1 VRGPLAASDEP
12 RVTEPRLAVLQCKF
26 AAYLSWSQPFIH
38 HLITGLDPYVRNIIA
53 CNRTENLDRFPVKEV
68 VRFPDRYLFEPRL
81 AVLAATNLRK
91 RFAPDVIH
99 AHFGWSGLRMLLLKQ
114 FLRVPM
120 VVTFGGRD
128 VGAQMRLPYFDRLYR
143 VLLDASEQIVCV
155 SSDLR
160 SKLMDVGVPG
170 DRIRVIYR
178 GTNVE
183 QFGWVDR
190 SKADPVRPLRVLTV
204 GRLVEKKGHRYAFE
218 ALAELVRRGRA
229 VELIV
234 VGEGEDYPKIQGLR
248 RRLGLRK
255 QVEFVGSTNH
265 AGVRRYMADADV
277 LLHCSITPPSG
288 DIEGIPNVVVEAQA
302 MGLPVVATH
311 HGGIVE
317 AVRDKETGFLVA
329 ERDVAGLVEA
339 LECLILDR
347 ERRLEMG
354 RAARALV
361 ERDFNL
367 GSQVAE
373 HLEIYESLAKQ
384 QREGKLRDRTWI
396 PANYPEL
403 VRLTIRNHEE
413 FSVAELL
420 ERFIWARRMETR
432 FREPVQRESRLERFY
447 ALKKY
452 VPQMIKYPVKLA
464 VGRTLAS
471 AIEVRYRS
479 RFGDNLETLES
490 MDQRVLSFF
499 REGGEMSVEN
509 EEWARIED
517 MLRSYPQVEQVETDS
532 DPEEDRRVS

>member
-1 VRGPLAASDEP
+1 LPDSDTARGEEPKLAI
-12 RVTEPRLAVLQCKF
+12 LQSKF

-38 HLITGLDPYVRNIIA
+38 HLLAGLDPYVRNIVA

-68 VRFPDRYLFEPRL
+68 IRFPDRYLFEPRL
-81 AVLAATNLRK
+81 AVLAAAHMKK
-91 RFAPDVIH
+91 RFTPDVIH

-128 VGAQMRLPYFDRLYR
+128 IGAQMRLPYFDRLYR
-143 VLLDASEQIVCV
+143 VLLDASEQIICV
-155 SSDLR
+155 SDDLR
-160 SKLMDVGVPG
+160 RKLLEIGFPESRV
-170 DRIRVIYR
+170 RVIYR

-190 SKADPVRPLRVLTV
+190 SDRDPARPLRVLMV

-218 ALAELVRRGRA
+218 ALAELRRRGLA
-229 VELIV
+229 AELVV
-234 VGEGEDYPKIQGLR
+234 VGEGEDYPKIRRLR
-248 RRLGLRK
+248 TRLGLRRD
-255 QVEFVGSTNH
+255 VEFAGSTNH

-317 AVRDKETGFLVA
+317 AVRDGETGYLVG
-329 ERDVAGLVEA
+329 EREVMPLVEVLA
-339 LECLILDR
+339 SLVKDR
-347 ERRLEMG
+347 DKRLEMG
-354 RAARALV
+354 RAARAFV

-367 GSQVAE
+367 AAQVSQHVA
-373 HLEIYESLAKQ
+373 IYQELAAQTAKGLL
-384 QREGKLRDRTWI
+384 RERTWI

-403 VRLTIRNHEE
+403 VRLTIRNHAE

-432 FREPVQRESRLERFY
+432 FREPVHRESRLERLY
-447 ALKKY
+447 DLKKY
-452 VPQMIKYPVKLA
+452 VPQMIKYPVKLM

-490 MDQRVLSFF
+490 IDQRVLSFF
-499 REGGEMSVEN
+499 REGGEMSLDN
-509 EEWARIED
+509 EQWGRIEE
-517 MLRSYPQVEQVETDS
+517 MLKSYPQVEHLDEA
-532 DPEEDRRVS
+532 PGPGPGPGNG

>member
-1 VRGPLAASDEP
+1 M
-12 RVTEPRLAVLQCKF
+12 LQSKF

-38 HLITGLDPYVRNIIA
+38 HLITGLDPHVRNIIA

-68 VRFPDRYLFEPRL
+68 IRFPDRYLFEPRL

-114 FLRVPM
+114 FLRAPM
-120 VVTFGGRD
+120 LVTFGGRD
-128 VGAQMRLPYFDRLYR
+128 VGAQMRLPYFDRLYQ
-143 VLLDASEQIVCV
+143 VLLEATEQIVCV
-155 SSDLR
+155 SNDLR
-160 SKLMDVGVPG
+160 GKLADVGVPE

-183 QFGWVDR
+183 QFGFVDR
-190 SKADPVRPLRVLTV
+190 SQVDPARPVRLLTV

-218 ALAELVRRGRA
+218 ALAELVRRGRP
-229 VELIV
+229 VDLVV
-234 VGEGEDYPKIQGLR
+234 VGEGEDYPKMSGLR
-248 RRLGLRK
+248 RRLGLRSH
-255 QVEFVGSTNH
+255 VEFVGSTNH

-277 LLHCSITPPSG
+277 LLHCSVTPPSG
-288 DIEGIPNVVVEAQA
+288 DIEGIPNVLVEAQA
-302 MGLPVVATH
+302 MGLPVVATR

-317 AVRDKETGFLVA
+317 AVRDQQTGFLVP
-329 ERDVAGLVEA
+329 ERDVGALVDV
-339 LECLILDR
+339 LDVLVQDR

-354 RAARALV
+354 KAARAFV

-367 GSQVAE
+367 RTQLAE
-373 HLEIYESLAKQ
+373 HVEIYESLAKQ
-384 QREGKLRDRTWI
+384 QREGKLRERTWI
-396 PANYPEL
+396 PENYPEL
-403 VRLTIRNHEE
+403 VRLTIRNHAE

-432 FREPVQRESRLERFY
+432 FREPVQRESGIERFY

-464 VGRTLAS
+464 VGRALAQ

-499 REGGEMSVEN
+499 REGGEMSAQN
-509 EEWARIED
+509 EEWGRIEE
-517 MLRSYPQVEQVETDS
+517 MLRSYPQVEQVETES
-532 DPEEDRRVS
+532 DDEASEDRRAS

>member
-1 VRGPLAASDEP
+1 VRGPLADPDAPRAEEP
-12 RVTEPRLAVLQCKF
+12 KLAILQSKF

-38 HLITGLDPYVRNIIA
+38 HLLTGLDPYVRNIVA

-68 VRFPDRYLFEPRL
+68 IRFPDRYLFEPRL
-81 AVLAATNLRK
+81 AVLAAAHLKK
-91 RFAPDVIH
+91 RVTPDVIH

-128 VGAQMRLPYFDRLYR
+128 IGAQMRLPYFDRLYR
-143 VLLDASEQIVCV
+143 VLLDASEQIICV
-155 SSDLR
+155 SEDLR
-160 SKLMDVGVPG
+160 SKLIDIGFPESRV
-170 DRIRVIYR
+170 RVIYR
-178 GTNVE
+178 GTNVD
-183 QFGWVDR
+183 QFAWVDR
-190 SKADPVRPLRVLTV
+190 SERDPSRPLRILMV

-218 ALAELVRRGRA
+218 ALAELRRRGLPA
-229 VELIV
+229 ELVV
-234 VGEGEDYPKIQGLR
+234 VGEGEDYPRIRRLRSKLGLR
-248 RRLGLRK
+248 RH
-255 QVEFVGSTNH
+255 VEFAGSTNH

-277 LLHCSITPPSG
+277 LLHCSITPASG

-317 AVRDKETGFLVA
+317 AVRDAETGFLVG
-329 ERDVAGLVEA
+329 ERDVAGLVESLA
-339 LECLILDR
+339 TLVRER

-354 RAARALV
+354 RAARAFV

-367 GSQVAE
+367 SAQVE
-373 HLEIYESLAKQ
+373 QHLSIYQELAAQTAKGLL
-384 QREGKLRDRTWI
+384 RERTWI

-432 FREPVQRESRLERFY
+432 FREPVHRESRLERLY
-447 ALKKY
+447 DLKKY
-452 VPQMIKYPVKLA
+452 VPQMIKYPVKLM

-471 AIEVRYRS
+471 AIEVRYKS

-490 MDQRVLSFF
+490 IDQRVLSFF
-499 REGGEMSVEN
+499 REGGEMSIEN
-509 EEWARIED
+509 EQWGRIEE
-517 MLRSYPQVEQVETDS
+517 MLKSYPQVEHLDS
-532 DPEEDRRVS
+532 DTPPPGPGGG

>member
-1 VRGPLAASDEP
+1 
-12 RVTEPRLAVLQCKF
+12 VLQSKF

-68 VRFPDRYLFEPRL
+68 IRFPDRYLFEPRL
-81 AVLAATNLRK
+81 AVLAATTVKK
-91 RFAPDVIH
+91 RCAPDVIH

-128 VGAQMRLPYFDRLYR
+128 VGAQMRLPYFDQLYR
-143 VLLDASEQIVCV
+143 VLLGASEQIVCV

-160 SKLMDVGVPG
+160 GKLVDIGVPAE
-170 DRIRVIYR
+170 RVRVIYR
-178 GTNVE
+178 GTNIE
-183 QFGWVDR
+183 QFAFVDR
-190 SKADPVRPLRVLTV
+190 AQEDPARPLRILMV

-218 ALAELVRRGRA
+218 ALAELVRRGLA
-229 VELIV
+229 AELIV
-234 VGEGEDYPKIQGLR
+234 VGEGEDYPKIHRLR
-248 RRLGLRK
+248 SRLGLRR

-265 AGVRRYMADADV
+265 AGVRRYMAAADV
-277 LLHCSITPPSG
+277 LLHCSITPASG

-302 MGLPVVATH
+302 MGLPVVATR

-317 AVRDKETGFLVA
+317 AVREGETGFLVG
-329 ERDVAGLVEA
+329 EGEVPGLVEA
-339 LECLILDR
+339 LAALIR
-347 ERRLEMG
+347 ERDRRLEMG
-354 RAARALV
+354 RAARAFV

-367 GSQVAE
+367 GSQVSE
-373 HLEIYESLAKQ
+373 HLEIYQSLATEC
-384 QREGKLRDRTWI
+384 REGRLRERAWI
-396 PANYPEL
+396 PENFPEL
-403 VRLTIRNHEE
+403 VRLTIRNHAE

-432 FREPVQRESRLERFY
+432 FREPVQRESRLERLY
-447 ALKKY
+447 DLKKY

-471 AIEVRYRS
+471 AIEVRYRA
-479 RFGDNLETLES
+479 RFGDDFETLET

-509 EEWARIED
+509 EQWGRIEE
-517 MLRSYPQVEQVETDS
+517 MLKSYPQVEHLDTETES
-532 DPEEDRRVS
+532 DASPPGPANP